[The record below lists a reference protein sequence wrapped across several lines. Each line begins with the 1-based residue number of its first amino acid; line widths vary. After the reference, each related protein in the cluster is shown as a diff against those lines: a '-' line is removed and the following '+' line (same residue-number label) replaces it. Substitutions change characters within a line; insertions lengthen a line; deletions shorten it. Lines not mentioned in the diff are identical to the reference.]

1 MLGWRTRCAVELDPY
16 ARSVLLARQSDGS
29 LDRFPVWD
37 DIRTF
42 DGRPWRQSVDV
53 VSGGFPCQGIS
64 AAGKGEGLADRRS
77 GLWFQM
83 LRVIKEVQP
92 RFVFA
97 ENTPYLRT
105 RGLGI
110 VIDGLTCMGYDVRW
124 GVLGAWHVGAP
135 HKRNRMWIAAAHPDR
150 VVRNRRA
157 AVEVWRS
164 ERRIASWG
172 NRWWSAEPPVG
183 RMAHGV
189 ANRAHRLRCIGNG
202 QVPLCAAAAW
212 LTLSSGWPR

>member
-1 MLGWRTRCAVELDPY
+1 MLGWRTRCAVEVNPY

-42 DGRPWRQSVDV
+42 DGSPWRNSVDI

-64 AAGKGEGLADRRS
+64 AAGKGRGLADPRS

-97 ENTPYLRT
+97 ENTPHLRT

-110 VIDGLTCMGYDVRW
+110 VIDGLTRMGYDVRW

-135 HKRNRMWIAAAHPDR
+135 HKRNRMWIAAAHPNR

-157 AVEVWRS
+157 EVEVWEP
-164 ERRIASWG
+164 ERRVVAWG

-189 ANRAHRLRCIGNG
+189 ANRSHRLRCIGNG
-202 QVPLCAAAAW
+202 QVPFCAAAAW
-212 LTLSSGWPR
+212 LTLSSGWR